1 MRSLFFKIF
10 IIFWIAQSLIFVI
23 STSLILNRRI
33 PRPVFLSPI
42 FEDLRSDS
50 LNAVAAFEA
59 QGCAGLTEYA
69 RTRKYGMALK
79 DDAGH
84 TLCSSG
90 EVPAVDLRTRTNS
103 RESKWASIACGR
115 RRCRVQGRST
125 ST

>member
-23 STSLILNRRI
+23 STSLILSRRI

-50 LNAVAAFEA
+50 QNAVAAFESD
-59 QGCAGLTEYA
+59 GCAGLTEYA

-79 DDAGH
+79 DESGH
-84 TLCSSG
+84 TFCSSG
-90 EVPAVDLRTRTNS
+90 DVPAVDLQPSN
-103 RESKWASIACGR
+103 ASQLTGMDIASGR
-115 RRCRVQGRST
+115 RRCREQGRHT
-125 ST
+125 SI